1 MTLRFPTILADQ
13 GVPKMRIKFVSIL
26 VLFTK
31 VGKLK
36 GNDIETGR
44 SRVEESPHFYPF
56 RLYTELPRLVE
67 RKSKQTLFILELNGS
82 ICMFLY
88 IKKNLKK
95 KFYILTYIWPTLF
108 SFIAF

>member
-88 IKKNLKK
+88 IKNFQKK
-95 KFYILTYIWPTLF
+95 
-108 SFIAF
+108 